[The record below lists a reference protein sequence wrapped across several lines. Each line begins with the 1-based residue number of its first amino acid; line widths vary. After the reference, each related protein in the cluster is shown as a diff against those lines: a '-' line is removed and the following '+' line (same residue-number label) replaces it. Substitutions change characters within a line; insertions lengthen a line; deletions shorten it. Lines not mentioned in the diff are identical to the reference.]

1 MDRTSLKALGFK
13 PSKDGGMIRRK
24 KDKPHPLA
32 VRLVKLQADL
42 EAAGLQATAIFVATA
57 VKEIGYEIDRKNR
70 RD

>member
-1 MDRTSLKALGFK
+1 MDRSLLKALGFK
-13 PSKDGGMIRRK
+13 PSGQGMARRS